1 MNPELATAIE
11 KGAALK
17 PAETVDKSTPLIENV
32 TLKKVD
38 RGAFL
43 EEVTKP
49 HELKPAETVDKSGP
63 AIPADVSVKKVDRS
77 AFLQEIEK
85 SGKASE

>member
-63 AIPADVSVKKVDRS
+63 AIPGSLPSPTTS
-77 AFLQEIEK
+77 ATTDPNHLFIYL
-85 SGKASE
+85 S